1 MRAAVVEDKRKFVI
15 RDVPEPVLEK
25 DEVLIKVQFCGIC
38 GSDLHVFKEGA
49 GVGFGH
55 EFSGD
60 IAGLGSDVKGWR
72 MGDRVAVDPVV
83 SCDECFW
90 CKRGELGLCEQY
102 FIALVEYKGAFATYA
117 KAKYYNLHKLPRG
130 LSYEEGAIIE
140 PTTCALHAIKVAGME
155 KGDVVAVLGLGPI
168 GQLIARV
175 AKASGAKAVYASEVS
190 PLRLEMARGAVDE
203 VIDAKVTNPVE
214 RILELTDGRGPDI
227 VFECAGA
234 VETTQQSIA
243 LVRKGGTVV
252 IVAICFEQVELPV
265 SNINLRG
272 LTVKGSMCFSP
283 GEYATALNLIKDK
296 KIDVAPLLQIK
307 MPLDKI
313 NEAFEMSLRGE
324 GGKIL
329 IKP

>member
-25 DEVLIKVQFCGIC
+25 DEVLIKVQYCGIC

-102 FIALVEYKGAFATYA
+102 FIVLVEYKGAFATYA

-190 PLRLEMARGAVDE
+190 QLRLEMARGAVDE

-283 GEYATALNLIKDK
+283 GEYAAALKLIKNK
-296 KIDVAPLLQIK
+296 KIDVSPLLKCK
-307 MPLDKI
+307 MPLDEI
-313 NEAFEMSLRGE
+313 NEAFEMALRGE

>member
-1 MRAAVVEDKRKFVI
+1 MRAAVLEGKKKFVVEE
-15 RDVPEPVLEK
+15 VPEPVLEK
-25 DEVLIKVQFCGIC
+25 DEVLIKVQYCGIC

-60 IAGLGSDVKGWR
+60 IAGIGSEVKGWR
-72 MGDRVAVDPVV
+72 MGERVAVDPLA
-83 SCDECFW
+83 SCGECFW
-90 CKRGELGLCEQY
+90 CQRGEPGLCEQY
-102 FIALVEYKGAFATYA
+102 FIALVGYKGAFGTYA
-117 KAKYYNLHKLPRG
+117 KAKHHQLHRLTGG
-130 LSYEEGAIIE
+130 LGYEEGAIIE
-140 PTTCALHAIKVAGME
+140 PTTCALHATKVAGMQ
-155 KGDVVAVLGLGPI
+155 KGDIVAVLGLGPI
-168 GQLIARV
+168 GQLVARV
-175 AKASGAKAVYASEVS
+175 SKARGAKAVYASEVS
-190 PLRLEMARGAVDE
+190 HQRIKMARGAVDE

-214 RILELTDGRGPDI
+214 RILELTNGRGPDI

-234 VETTQQSIA
+234 VATTQQSIA

-252 IVAICFEQVELPV
+252 VVAICFETVELPV

-283 GEYATALNLIKDK
+283 GEYAAALKLIKDK
-296 KIDVAPLLQIK
+296 KIDVAPLLRRK
-307 MPLDKI
+307 MPLAKI
-313 NEAFEMSLRGE
+313 NEAFEMALRGE

>member
-1 MRAAVVEDKRKFVI
+1 MKAAMLAGKGKFVI
-15 RDVPEPVLEK
+15 EEVPEPVLEN
-25 DEVLIKVQFCGIC
+25 DEVLIKVQYCGIC
-38 GSDLHVFKEGA
+38 GSDLHVFQEGA
-49 GVGFGH
+49 HVGFGH

-60 IAGLGSDVKGWR
+60 IVGMGSDVNGWKL
-72 MGDRVAVDPVV
+72 GERVAVDPVV

-90 CKRGELGLCEQY
+90 CKRGDLGLCEQY
-102 FIALVEYKGAFATYA
+102 FIALLGYKGAFATYA

-130 LSYEEGAIIE
+130 MSYEEGSIIE
-140 PTTCALHAIKVAGME
+140 PTTCALHAVKVAGMQ

-168 GQLIARV
+168 GQLVARV
-175 AKASGAKAVYASEVS
+175 AKASGAGSVYASEIS
-190 PLRLEMARGAVDE
+190 QPRLEMARGSVDE
-203 VIDAKVTNPVE
+203 VIDVSVTNPVD

-227 VFECAGA
+227 VFECAGTVA
-234 VETTQQSIA
+234 TTQQSIA

-252 IVAICFEQVELPV
+252 IVAICFETVELPV

-283 GEYATALNLIKDK
+283 GEYAAALRLIKNK
-296 KIDVAPLLQIK
+296 KIDVAPLLRRK
-307 MPLDKI
+307 MSLTRI
-313 NEAFEMSLRGE
+313 NDAFEMALRGE

>member
-1 MRAAVVEDKRKFVI
+1 MKAAVLEGKRKFVI
-15 RDVPEPVLEK
+15 KEVPEPVLDK
-25 DEVLIKVQFCGIC
+25 DEVLIKVQYCGIC

-60 IAGLGSDVKGWR
+60 IVGLGSEVKGWR
-72 MGDRVAVDPVV
+72 IGERVAVDPLN
-83 SCDECFW
+83 SCGECFW
-90 CKRGELGLCEQY
+90 CRRNEPGLCEQY
-102 FIALVEYKGAFATYA
+102 FVALVEYKGAFATYA
-117 KAKYYNLHKLPRG
+117 KAKHHQLHRLHGG
-130 LSYEEGAIIE
+130 LGYEEGTIIE
-140 PTTCALHAIKVAGME
+140 PTTCALHAIKVGGMQ

-168 GQLIARV
+168 GQLVARL
-175 AKASGAKAVYASEVS
+175 AKAKGAKAVYASEVS
-190 PLRLEMARGAVDE
+190 QLRLELARGAVDE
-203 VIDAKVTNPVE
+203 VIDAKETNPVD
-214 RILELTDGRGPDI
+214 RILELTDGRGPDV

-234 VETTQQSIA
+234 VETTQQSVA

-252 IVAICFEQVELPV
+252 IVAICFETVELPV

-272 LTVKGSMCFSP
+272 LTVKGSMCFAP
-283 GEYATALNLIKDK
+283 GEYAVALKLIKDR
-296 KIDVAPLLQIK
+296 KIDVAPLLQLK

-313 NEAFEMSLRGE
+313 NEAFETGLRGE